1 MSWTAACHLA
11 MAASMAIVKVPDVDV
26 AMSGTDRDCARVP
39 LSVSAKPSSSKSAPL
54 LPWSLPDHR
63 GRLAD
68 GAATTLLAHFFLVQE
83 SFL

>member
-11 MAASMAIVKVPDVDV
+11 TAASLAIVKVPDADV
-26 AMSGTDRDCARVP
+26 AKSGTDRDCARVP
-39 LSVSAKPSSSKSAPL
+39 PSISAKPSSSKSAPL

-63 GRLAD
+63 GILAD
-68 GAATTLLAHFFLVQE
+68 GAATTFLAHFFLVQE